1 MPSYRCDSISAVTC
15 ETLATAAV
23 DFFFLP
29 SCAVKLPWLVDPDP
43 ASCNSFNDLESSRSL
58 VESFLNAFVKLIRL
72 LRRAI
77 LPICPNFLIMTEAD
91 DTVDEIETLSVDAL
105 PNLPLNNDR
114 FELLGAGGGFDLDV
128 EPRVVDDTEDISR

>member
-1 MPSYRCDSISAVTC
+1 
-15 ETLATAAV
+15 
-23 DFFFLP
+23 
-29 SCAVKLPWLVDPDP
+29 
-43 ASCNSFNDLESSRSL
+43 
-58 VESFLNAFVKLIRL
+58 
-72 LRRAI
+72 
-77 LPICPNFLIMTEAD
+77 MTEAD